1 MSKALGV
8 FPMADKCLVFMLL
21 LVVPTGVTEGNAAL
35 GTVHICSEVWNCK
48 MQ

>member
-1 MSKALGV
+1 MLKALGV
-8 FPMADKCLVFMLL
+8 FPTAEKCLVFTLL

-35 GTVHICSEVWNCK
+35 GTVHISSEVWSCK